1 MSKVMAQGVFDLLHP
16 GHLHY
21 LRESKNLGEELV
33 VVIARDSRIEK
44 NLYFNEEERREMVQA
59 LEIVDK
65 ALLGSEESI
74 YDTVEKVSPDMITL
88 GYDQPFETEEVK
100 SMAEEALEK
109 NVDVARVD
117 EKSDYSSSDIRNHG

>member
-44 NLYFNEEERREMVQA
+44 NLYFNEKERREMVQA
-59 LEIVDK
+59 LEMVDQ

-74 YDTVEKVSPDMITL
+74 YDTVEKVSPDIITL

-100 SMAEEALEK
+100 SMAEKALNK
-109 NVDVARVD
+109 DVEVTRIE
-117 EKSDYSSSDIRNHG
+117 EKSDYSSSDIRDHG